1 MRKITQR
8 AVQAFIN
15 KYPFSQQNTSIS
27 IIDDIQSLMFLHG
40 YCIARLG
47 PNGLEIN
54 HQGFTTATTKER
66 LNGIPGV
73 HIQQKKG
80 IWYLNGKEMLDG
92 WNKI

>member
-1 MRKITQR
+1 MRKITKE
-8 AVQAFIN
+8 AVDAFLNGIN
-15 KYPFSQQNTSIS
+15 FSKDNTCVIHTHKYSF
-27 IIDDIQSLMFLHG
+27 LYLHG
-40 YCIARLG
+40 NCIARQDSFDLM
-47 PNGLEIN
+47 IN
-54 HQGFTTATTKER
+54 HQGYLTKTTKER